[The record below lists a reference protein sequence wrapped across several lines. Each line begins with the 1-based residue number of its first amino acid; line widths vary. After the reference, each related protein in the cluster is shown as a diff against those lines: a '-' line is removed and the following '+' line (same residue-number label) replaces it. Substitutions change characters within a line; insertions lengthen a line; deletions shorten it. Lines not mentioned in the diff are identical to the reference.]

1 MFKKTT
7 PEPHPF
13 QTQIDELLEAL
24 NSRDVES
31 PEYALVL
38 DRLQQ
43 LYAIHTPEKVKPG
56 ISADAA
62 LAVGGNLLGIL
73 LILNF
78 ERAGVLASKAMSFV
92 MKSKL

>member
-31 PEYALVL
+31 PEYAVVL
-38 DRLQQ
+38 DRLEK
-43 LYAIHTPEKVKPG
+43 LYSIHKPEKEKNG
-56 ISADAA
+56 ISADTMLTVGAN
-62 LAVGGNLLGIL
+62 LAGIL
-73 LILNF
+73 MILNF
-78 ERAGVLASKAMSFV
+78 ERANVLASKAMSFV
-92 MKSKL
+92 MKSKI